1 MIIKGKE
8 EKKMKKMKKML
19 VVVSM
24 IVSTMVSTMITY
36 ANDCYSTTMIVEN
49 VTNYGSVLED
59 SIGEAWL
66 DNVRLEVG
74 SKYVVTMNSYDEIVG
89 IVAVD

>member
-1 MIIKGKE
+1 M
-8 EKKMKKMKKML
+8 KMMKKML

-36 ANDCYSTTMIVEN
+36 ANDYYSTTMIVKN
-49 VTNYGSVLED
+49 VTEYGSVLED
-59 SIGEAWL
+59 SISEAWL
-66 DNVRLEVG
+66 DNVQLEVG

>member
-1 MIIKGKE
+1 MR
-8 EKKMKKMKKML
+8 KML
-19 VVVSM
+19 VVVGM
-24 IVSTMVSTMITY
+24 VVGTMVSSMVSY
-36 ANDCYSTTMIVEN
+36 ANEYYSTTMIVKN

-59 SIGEAWL
+59 SISEAWL
-66 DNVRLEVG
+66 DNVQLEVG

>member
-1 MIIKGKE
+1 MKM
-8 EKKMKKMKKML
+8 MKKMIATVL
-19 VVVSM
+19 VLVSSMTMSMVSM
-24 IVSTMVSTMITY
+24 ASSNQYYCTE
-36 ANDCYSTTMIVEN
+36 MIVKN

-59 SIGEAWL
+59 SISEAWL
-66 DNVRLEVG
+66 DNVQLEVG

>member
-1 MIIKGKE
+1 
-8 EKKMKKMKKML
+8 MKKML
-19 VVVSM
+19 VVIGM
-24 IVSTMVSTMITY
+24 IVSTMVSSMISY
-36 ANDCYSTTMIVEN
+36 ANDYYSTTMIVKD

-59 SIGEAWL
+59 SISEAWL
-66 DNVRLEVG
+66 DNVQLEVG

>member
-1 MIIKGKE
+1 MKM
-8 EKKMKKMKKML
+8 MKKMIATVL
-19 VVVSM
+19 VLVSSMTMSMVSM
-24 IVSTMVSTMITY
+24 ASNNQYYCTE
-36 ANDCYSTTMIVEN
+36 MIVKN

-59 SIGEAWL
+59 SISEAWL
-66 DNVRLEVG
+66 DNVQLEVG

>member
-1 MIIKGKE
+1 MKM
-8 EKKMKKMKKML
+8 MKKMIATVL
-19 VVVSM
+19 VLVSSMTMSMVSM
-24 IVSTMVSTMITY
+24 ASSNQYYCTE
-36 ANDCYSTTMIVEN
+36 MIVKN

-59 SIGEAWL
+59 SISEAWL
-66 DNVRLEVG
+66 DNVQLEIG

>member
-1 MIIKGKE
+1 MR
-8 EKKMKKMKKML
+8 KML
-19 VVVSM
+19 VVVGM
-24 IVSTMVSTMITY
+24 VIGTMVSSMVSY
-36 ANDCYSTTMIVEN
+36 ANEYYSTTMIVKD

-59 SIGEAWL
+59 SISEAWL
-66 DNVRLEVG
+66 DNVQLEVG